1 MNQIKITQ
9 RSVFFLLN
17 FQSNQQISISYPFF
31 FLFSKLKI
39 NQEPTFLYIYFCS
52 SNRQSTKHKLGFFY
66 ANNQQTKKT
75 QERGFAFKLVETKA

>member
-39 NQEPTFLYIYFCS
+39 NQELTFLYIYFCS
-52 SNRQSTKHKLGFFY
+52 SNWQSTKHKLGFFY

-75 QERGFAFKLVETKA
+75 QERGFSFKLVETKA